1 LASQNDYKNNYMLE
15 SHLKFVNEQL
25 VFQQKML
32 EKLVHFHESPKKIAF
47 HKDLISKFEA
57 LHNYLLE
64 HQKAVS
70 GAPSASTSTSKQL
83 RLSLNPRDLE
93 GAPEELLKELS
104 ISDDRTEMNIL
115 ALLDEHGG
123 IASLDQ
129 IIFGLYKKTKEI
141 VKRQAMTNR
150 LYRMGQ
156 KELIWGVPGK
166 KGVYSNRPISDQEA
180 ASLFG
185 VEPSES

>member
-1 LASQNDYKNNYMLE
+1 
-15 SHLKFVNEQL
+15 
-25 VFQQKML
+25 
-32 EKLVHFHESPKKIAF
+32 
-47 HKDLISKFEA
+47 
-57 LHNYLLE
+57 
-64 HQKAVS
+64 
-70 GAPSASTSTSKQL
+70 
-83 RLSLNPRDLE
+83 
-93 GAPEELLKELS
+93 
-104 ISDDRTEMNIL
+104 
-115 ALLDEHGG
+115 LLDEHGG